1 MASTDLVIELGDF
14 IKIISPTK
22 PMYDEKIFLVD
33 YIDDD
38 VIELVDIESADRFSI
53 DLYDDGRIMDEH
65 ILSIHLLSRSEEP
78 GYARQHGLLPGM
90 WINIEFAADLDL
102 TIMGQIVEL
111 VEDRIQ
117 VIPKNDTKSPIYI
130 DFAYQGIPKTLPI
143 NNISVI
149 EAPTVQESLTKLSEI
164 EAVFEES
171 PKQVATLET
180 TPTGEIVLNMPENP
194 TLDRNMFN
202 VIKDIYIQA
211 DAIVFGK
218 AVTVE
223 IEEEVNRS
231 EQRYGI
237 DIQLNNLLDE
247 LLSSVPTH
255 ARTQN
260 VMERV
265 KRIVNRFK
273 ELRSEYSV
281 FDEYGNIL
289 SSKNFTPIYKP
300 LAEQLKQ
307 HKGVRW
313 IVPVSNQTTKLYDI
327 PENQFVEAYS
337 LADDLA
343 NYKNALETNDAN
355 NRYVTFY
362 KRIDNM
368 FKPFLEGPDSQIVEE
383 NIEAIITSLDDY
395 SSAVY
400 KKHKS
405 GAKLAKQRFVIQR
418 YNLGMTKISKQLMR
432 SGKYVYMREKITD
445 DDQINPKSIIILPQP
460 MIEAS
465 RTCLPGTDILSRT
478 NLSKN
483 WPYYFRILN
492 KKTEMKR
499 VKIPKDGEV
508 NYDRIMNNPFM
519 THIIDFKGIKT
530 QSYSDFIQS
539 VIPRSVAI
547 IRMMKNTTQKYNFH
561 DMVATLEPFLIYR
574 DNLTYSGRLYNE
586 RAQDKMGGP
595 YKEIIAHIKNKI
607 KEYTIRFEQRRREYA
622 NLATIKSEKP
632 LSSSLLDIFKSA
644 NTNHFLKYYGLDDSL
659 SNTSSLN
666 KIVAADGGDAYTSL
680 VAFMMASL
688 YTPELAT
695 MEDKEDKAITN
706 SKSCVTRVIAKKYT
720 SLTALQK
727 DNGKEA
733 VYFDRDYDNTPYKI
747 LEKYRGKQK
756 SQSPEEFMEY
766 LRMVLIA
773 EHGARSD
780 LAKEMAETIVAK
792 RKQVTT
798 GNYAVLVEYPQPDE
812 SLDIDSLSEE
822 ESKSILTEADIR
834 KRIHYYVRKN
844 DHWVKDATMTDQEIS
859 NELFCNIENRCFYDT
874 LAGACDSDAAAAK
887 RMKAIAR
894 KSIGGEYDATIKL
907 SLHDYQNQ
915 VRARLENNFVQLKR
929 LQRIHAEKR
938 EQFTRY
944 AHQIGTTA
952 IFSEVVVSPYA
963 NLFSLILKQNDFAKK
978 QQDIVRFKGL
988 YCREAVDNDVA
999 TETPYWYYCRETNV
1013 KLMPTF
1019 IHILANTFVSGNFYS
1034 DVLEWLCS
1042 QLGRLS
1048 DDGESIVDRHSG
1060 YEIKKLDYSDEEGFD
1075 DAGFRIN
1082 TRDILEPD
1090 EYEMVRE
1097 IFERNDPVVPTKRMF
1112 ENDAN
1117 AFIYSV
1123 SNAICENMDI
1133 RYEDIEADIMNLTTT
1148 FLGRKTMSR
1157 DVYEAKMSKIEVKD
1171 GKKSIPYDKYLNRN
1185 VVLYAAAITFIVI
1198 QTHTPSYKPKKS
1210 FPGCKYSL
1218 TGYPLDITGDATG
1231 MAYLGC
1237 IMNAMKSKTVEPWK
1251 SIYKSDQTALDY
1263 TTMVTDIIKTKL
1275 AEENEIVRLLEVKR
1289 DYIKMTPEQD
1299 EIPMAHTTAK
1309 WVLFQPPIIPIS
1321 VVKGLT
1327 GLASGYETELKA
1339 TMAKGHRD
1347 QHKLLGTM
1355 YKKIIEHSYGV
1366 IEEVNAVVAVEGREA
1381 MLRAGTV
1388 VFLENACCDESF
1400 KKSSAISYFAER
1412 RPTIM
1417 KNVDFVRKY
1426 GELYSEFSKLV
1437 TPSFLSS
1444 GQKRPLDIMNPATD
1458 RFSEDAIYGAY
1469 IHYCKLDSELPI
1481 PDDIRTFCQE
1491 KPPGLEHMS
1500 RAQMIDHLKDA
1511 RHTQSEASLSH
1522 LMKLVAH
1529 RNRVAVSLNEEKIPK
1544 FMDHFAGLK
1553 LDPLITH
1560 VNDFLTGKQK
1570 VSVLAEFLTEIN
1582 DVMKEQIETY
1592 VKSFGNR
1599 PARGISRINSY
1610 LSLIMTWNNDQMTHD
1625 FIRASLFMMSR
1636 VLSSMLEDSTG
1647 NIGSKNMAA
1656 MKHWNLSQ
1664 KHEGVLTDMITKYFN
1679 GLNLYRRDEL
1689 ICKLFSTISQKTHTL
1704 YSLNVFLEN
1713 MPRGL
1718 STVILN
1724 KIYTYCY
1731 YSAFYEIITES
1742 DKDLYAKINIELAKE
1757 AHRQNEMEVVAV
1769 NNRPF
1774 KERVCD
1780 LLIIMLE
1787 TDIDN
1792 KKIADVN
1799 YEMLS
1804 DKYHKDALTEKNKII
1819 VSLGN
1824 MEVDERGVENLL
1836 KKYKLGKWNLG
1847 IQKGIFQYD
1856 KTLQDT
1862 ELDAIAAA
1870 EEHEAVDAMG
1880 LAQMETQVAQAEEDA
1895 EVNNMDFGE
1904 DYADG
1909 NYYDE
1914 DRDRDFE

>member
-65 ILSIHLLSRSEEP
+65 ILSIHLLSRSDEP

-117 VIPKNDTKSPIYI
+117 VIPKNDTESPIYI

-143 NNISVI
+143 NKISVI
-149 EAPTVQESLTKLSEI
+149 DTPTVQESLTKLSELKV
-164 EAVFEES
+164 EVEES
-171 PKQVATLET
+171 PKQVATMET
-180 TPTGEIVLNMPENP
+180 TPTGEIVLNMPANP

-202 VIKDIYIQA
+202 VINDIYIQA

-223 IEEEVNRS
+223 MVEEVNRS

-247 LLSSVPTH
+247 LLSNVPTH

-289 SSKNFTPIYKP
+289 RSTNFTPTYKP
-300 LAEQLKQ
+300 MVEQLAN
-307 HKGVRW
+307 HKGVGW
-313 IVPVSNQTTKLYDI
+313 IVPVSKQTTKLYDI

-337 LADDLA
+337 LTDDLV
-343 NYKNALETNDAN
+343 NYKNALDTNDAN

-368 FKPFLEGPDSQIVEE
+368 FKPLIEGPDTKLVED
-383 NIEAIITSLDDY
+383 NIEAIVASLDDY

-400 KKHKS
+400 KKHKT

-432 SGKYVYMREKITD
+432 SGKYVYMREKITED
-445 DDQINPKSIIILPQP
+445 DRINANTVVILPQP

-465 RTCLPGTDILSRT
+465 RVGLPGTDILSRT

-492 KKTEMKR
+492 KKTRPMRMKI
-499 VKIPKDGEV
+499 KKNAEID
-508 NYDRIMNNPFM
+508 YDTIANNPFM
-519 THIIDFKGIKT
+519 THIVDYSKT
-530 QSYSDFIQS
+530 NLSYREFLQA

-547 IRMMKNTTQKYNFH
+547 IRMVKDKTAKYNFH
-561 DMVATLEPFLIYR
+561 DMVAALEPFLIYR

-586 RAQDKMGGP
+586 RAKAQLGGP
-595 YKEIIAHIKNKI
+595 YQEIRSHIKRKI
-607 KEYTIRFEQRRREYA
+607 KEYNIRFETKRREYA
-622 NLATIKSEKP
+622 SLASITSESQTKSV
-632 LSSSLLDIFKSA
+632 LLTYSNDIIMERIS
-644 NTNHFLKYYGLDDSL
+644 KYYGLDDTM
-659 SNTSSLN
+659 SNTAILN

-695 MEDKEDKAITN
+695 IEDKKERAITN

-733 VYFDRDYDNTPYKI
+733 IYFDRDYDNTPYKI

-756 SQSPEEFMEY
+756 AQTPEDFLEY
-766 LRMVLIA
+766 FRVVLIA
-773 EHGARSD
+773 EHGARAD

-792 RKQVTT
+792 RKQVTN

-812 SLDIDSLSEE
+812 SLDIDSLTEE
-822 ESKSILTEADIR
+822 ESKSILTEADVR

-859 NELFCNIENRCFYDT
+859 NEMFCNIENRCFYDT
-874 LAGACDSDAAAAK
+874 LAGACDSETAAAK

-915 VRARLENNFVQLKR
+915 VRARLENNIVQLKR
-929 LQRIHAEKR
+929 LQRIRAEQR

-952 IFSEVVVSPYA
+952 IFNEVVVSPYA
-963 NLFSLILKQNDFAKK
+963 NLFLLILKQNDFAKR

-999 TETPYWYYCRETNV
+999 TENQFWYYCRETNV

-1019 IHILANTFVSGNFYS
+1019 IYILANTFVSGKYYP

-1042 QLGRLS
+1042 KLGRLS
-1048 DDGESIVDRHSG
+1048 DDGESIVDKNSG
-1060 YEIKKLDYSDEEGFD
+1060 YEIKKLDYSAEEGFD
-1075 DAGFRIN
+1075 DAGFRVN
-1082 TRDILEPD
+1082 TRAELEPD

-1097 IFERNDPVVPTKRMF
+1097 LVGKADSVVPSKRVF

-1123 SNAICENMDI
+1123 SSAICANMDI
-1133 RYEDIEADIMNLTTT
+1133 RYEDLEADIMNLTNT

-1171 GKKSIPYDKYLNRN
+1171 GKKSIPYEKYLNRN
-1185 VVLYAAAITFIVI
+1185 VVLYTAAITFIVI
-1198 QTHTPSYKPKKS
+1198 QSHIPSYKPKKA

-1218 TGYPLDITGDATG
+1218 TGYPLDVTGDTSG
-1231 MAYLGC
+1231 IAYLGC
-1237 IMNAMKSKTVEPWK
+1237 ILNNMKSKSVEPWK
-1251 SIYKSDQTALDY
+1251 SVYKTDQTALDY

-1275 AEENEIVRLLEVKR
+1275 ADENEITRIFEIKR

-1299 EIPMAHTTAK
+1299 EIPAAHTTAK

-1327 GLASGYETELKA
+1327 GLASGYETELKE

-1366 IEEVNAVVAVEGREA
+1366 IEEVNAVVALEGKEA

-1412 RPTIM
+1412 RPTIT

-1426 GELYSEFSKLV
+1426 GQLYSEFSKLV

-1444 GQKRPLDIMNPATD
+1444 GQKRPLDIMNPAAD

-1529 RNRVAVSLNEEKIPK
+1529 RNRVAVSLNEEKTPK

-1553 LDPLITH
+1553 LDPLVTH

-1599 PARGISRINSY
+1599 PARGMARINSY

-1636 VLSSMLEDSTG
+1636 VLSPMLEDDTG
-1647 NIGSKNMAA
+1647 NVGLKNMAA

-1664 KHEGVLTDMITKYFN
+1664 KHEGVLSDMITKYFN
-1679 GLNLYRRDEL
+1679 GLNQYRRDEL
-1689 ICKLFSTISQKTHTL
+1689 ICKLFSTVSQKTHTL

-1713 MPRGL
+1713 MPAGL
-1718 STVILN
+1718 SAVILN

-1731 YSAFYEIITES
+1731 YSAFYEVITES
-1742 DKDLYAKINIELAKE
+1742 DKDLYAKINIELAKD
-1757 AHRQNEMEVVAV
+1757 AHRKNEMEVVAV

-1792 KKIADVN
+1792 KKIVDVN

-1856 KTLQDT
+1856 KSLQDA

-1870 EEHEAVDAMG
+1870 EEHEAVDATG
-1880 LAQMETQVAQAEEDA
+1880 LAQMENQAAQAEEDA

-1904 DYADG
+1904 DYVDG